1 MNNMSTSDSSDTAHS
16 RCEFYRIRH
25 DLPAS
30 IEPHAN
36 RIVVKVGAIAAITT
50 PGDLGARVRNLLLS
64 RQLTPGPI
72 ILHTRS
78 LRWTYLLTPDI
89 PFDDYDLYAE
99 MYRAS
104 VTIAPLGAS
113 VALPTPADPE
123 DKYRVWKELPS
134 GSSRLSAAVLVEI
147 VRECARSNRAGT
159 R

>member
-1 MNNMSTSDSSDTAHS
+1 MNNLPTSDSSDLALS
-16 RCEFYRIRH
+16 RCEFYRTRH

-50 PGDLGARVRNLLLS
+50 PGEMGARVRNLLLA

-78 LRWTYLLTPDI
+78 LRWTYLLAPDI

-113 VALPTPADPE
+113 VALPTPTDPD
-123 DKYRVWKELPS
+123 DKYRVWKELPA
-134 GSSRLSAAVLVEI
+134 GSARLSAAVLIEV
-147 VRECARSNRAGT
+147 VRECARPSRVES

>member
-1 MNNMSTSDSSDTAHS
+1 MSTSPQIPHGDNAHS
-16 RCEFYRIRH
+16 YCGFYRMQH
-25 DLPAS
+25 GLPAT
-30 IEPHAN
+30 IEPYAN
-36 RIVVKVGAIAAITT
+36 LIVVKVGAVAAITT
-50 PGDLGARVRNLLLS
+50 PGALGARVRNLLLA

-104 VTIAPLGAS
+104 VTVAPLGAS
-113 VALPTPADPE
+113 VALPTPADPD

-134 GSSRLSAAVLVEI
+134 GSSRLSAAVLVEV
-147 VRECARSNRAGT
+147 VRECARSSSVGSR
-159 R
+159 